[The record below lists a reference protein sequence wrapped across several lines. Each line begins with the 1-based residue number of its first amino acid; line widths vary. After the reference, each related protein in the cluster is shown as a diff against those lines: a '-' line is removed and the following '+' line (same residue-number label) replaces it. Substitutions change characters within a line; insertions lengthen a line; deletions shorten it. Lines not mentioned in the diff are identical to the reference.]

1 MIMTEEEIEL
11 YRWINACPEAAL
23 SYKEKDGT
31 RIIEIQI
38 DEQESERN

>member
-1 MIMTEEEIEL
+1 MTEEEIEV
-11 YRWINACPEAAL
+11 YRWIDACPEAAF

-31 RIIEIQI
+31 ITIKIKI